1 MTTTLQTYQSSIE
14 PARVS
19 QGSGAA
25 WLYGRFASV
34 HRMLQRQRQRRALLE
49 FDDHRLEDIGISWE
63 QAVEEAR
70 KPFWK

>member
-1 MTTTLQTYQSSIE
+1 
-14 PARVS
+14 
-19 QGSGAA
+19 
-25 WLYGRFASV
+25 
-34 HRMLQRQRQRRALLE
+34 MLQRQRQRRALLE